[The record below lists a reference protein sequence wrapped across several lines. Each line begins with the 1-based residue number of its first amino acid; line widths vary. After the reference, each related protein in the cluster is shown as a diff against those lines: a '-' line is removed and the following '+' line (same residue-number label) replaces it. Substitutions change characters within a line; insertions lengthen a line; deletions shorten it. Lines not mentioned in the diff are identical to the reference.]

1 MEATL
6 AAVADAPRS
15 ERFLR
20 LILTA
25 DADDD
30 GAGSEVEPELV
41 GAAVAA
47 VGIDAG
53 PPGLGGVATELQR
66 LRRRQPK
73 PVDVQIPDSYLRPE
87 SLLHR
92 PVESCT
98 VSSAIGL
105 VGRSL
110 P

>member
-1 MEATL
+1 MVVTL
-6 AAVADAPRS
+6 AAVAAPRL
-15 ERFLR
+15 ERLLR
-20 LILTA
+20 SILTA
-25 DADDD
+25 D
-30 GAGSEVEPELV
+30 GVGSVVEPAGV
-41 GAAVAA
+41 AVAA
-47 VGIDAG
+47 VGTDAG

>member
-1 MEATL
+1 MAVTL
-6 AAVADAPRS
+6 AAVAAPRS

-20 LILTA
+20 SIPTA
-25 DADDD
+25 D
-30 GAGSEVEPELV
+30 GVGSGGEPAG
-41 GAAVAA
+41 AVAA
-47 VGIDAG
+47 AAAVGTDAG

-73 PVDVQIPDSYLRPE
+73 PVDGQIPDSYLGPE
-87 SLLHR
+87 SSLHR